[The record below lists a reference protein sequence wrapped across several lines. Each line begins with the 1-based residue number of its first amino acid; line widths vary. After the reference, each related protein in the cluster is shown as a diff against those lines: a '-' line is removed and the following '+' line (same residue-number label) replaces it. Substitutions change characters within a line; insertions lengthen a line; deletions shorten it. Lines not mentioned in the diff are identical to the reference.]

1 VSTTNFVGAIAVFL
15 SVAFIWPQV
24 IRVFVKRSTEGLV
37 PLSFLQGCCGSTLW
51 TIYGIQKPNLQVA
64 LSNFLVV
71 VAIVLILSVCEKDKK
86 IVWWLPILVI
96 AIIFTLGIFVSR
108 YSLTLM
114 GWFTVA
120 VGTPAIIPQVVRVY
134 QTERLYGVSS
144 SMYGLLVVCCL
155 TWFGY
160 GALIGDWFVA
170 IPNIVGATGGL
181 YIWIRAVKSHKKYS
195 SPQELQVEAIQVLR

>member
-64 LSNFLVV
+64 LSNSLVV
-71 VAIVLILSVCEKDKK
+71 V
-86 IVWWLPILVI
+86 